1 MEGKQT
7 AGPVR
12 RNDWERR
19 AGGTPRPGRRA
30 LPRRGVQEVGRSF
43 VARVKLKRNVNNIP
57 HSNSKRHD
65 IIISHITS

>member
-1 MEGKQT
+1 VEGKQT

-19 AGGTPRPGRRA
+19 AGGTPRPGRRPEYAA

-43 VARVKLKRNVNNIP
+43 VARVKLKSNVNNIP
-57 HSNSKRHD
+57 HMRY
-65 IIISHITS
+65 